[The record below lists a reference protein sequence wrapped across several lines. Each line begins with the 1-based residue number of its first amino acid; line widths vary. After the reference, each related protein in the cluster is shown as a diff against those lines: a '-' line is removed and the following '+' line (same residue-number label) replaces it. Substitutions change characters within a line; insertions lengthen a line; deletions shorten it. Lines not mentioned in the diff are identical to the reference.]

1 MWWKW
6 VIKALLMLSQNPKA
20 QAWARLKALK
30 AINRIRSRTEQT
42 TADLFDAAG
51 LVPSPKPKMGRL
63 IRTERDIL
71 KPGQVAVVE
80 GKAYRVVRL
89 ISSHARE
96 TVYEA
101 VEA

>member
-6 VIKALLMLSQNPKA
+6 IVQAVMYLSKDPKV
-20 QAWARLKALK
+20 QAWARLQALN
-30 AINRIRSRTEQT
+30 AINRLRRKNETLVAS
-42 TADLFDAAG
+42 LYDAAK
-51 LVPSPKPKMGRL
+51 LDPAPKPKAGRL

-71 KPGQVAVVE
+71 KPGQVAIVE
-80 GKAYRVVRL
+80 GRSFRIVRL
-89 ISSHARE
+89 LSSNARE